1 MTQITDTRIREA
13 LHRRKL
19 SHAAQSP
26 NTLVVDELGLMHARA
41 RVDIA
46 VINGC
51 VHGYE
56 IKSEADTLKRFDRQL
71 AIYSMCLEKLT
82 YVCAERHLTELYS
95 LTPKWCGILLVSK
108 GPRSGLDF
116 ITVRK
121 PNRNP
126 GLDKPKLAHLLWRPE
141 VIVLLT
147 RLDAPRALMKKPR
160 VHMYD
165 FIAERLSVSEITD
178 YVRECFISR
187 GTWRRPPKPA

>member
-1 MTQITDTRIREA
+1 MTQITDIQIREA
-13 LHRRKL
+13 LHRKKFARV
-19 SHAAQSP
+19 AQSP
-26 NTLVVDELGLMHARA
+26 KTLVVDELGLVHARA

-56 IKSEADTLKRFDRQL
+56 IKSEADSLRRFDRQL
-71 AIYSMCLEKLT
+71 AIYSTCLEKLT
-82 YVCAERHLTELYS
+82 FVCAERHLTALYS
-95 LTPKWCGILLVSK
+95 LTPKWCGILLVAR

-121 PNRNP
+121 PTRNP
-126 GLDKPKLAHLLWRPE
+126 GLDKLKLAYLLWRPE
-141 VIVLLT
+141 VIDLLT
-147 RLDAPRALMKKPR
+147 RLDAPRALVKKSR
-160 VHMYD
+160 VDMYD

-187 GTWRRPPKPA
+187 ETWRHPPRHA